1 MNVAVAHLAWAIVSG
16 ALLTSAAPADP
27 GTSRRAESIDLFEET
42 EAAPAAAEPTEPSE
56 SPAPSESSKTEAPGE
71 GEGGGVEDGSSLEW
85 DGDLDDILSEYDDE
99 GAIESGLEG
108 AGDGASDG
116 ASDEGEGEGEA
127 DADAKERPRK
137 KPRVPARD
145 ILTGSA
151 RLTSAFFHGYEQP
164 EPLQIEDDALV
175 AGIFRMLVDHRVN
188 DIVSVESNVF
198 LEIARA
204 PASFSGGGNIPT
216 AGSTE
221 SAYRLGYLSLPFW
234 REGTVTG
241 QLGVDRLAL
250 GLDVGRVS
258 IMLGRF
264 PINHTVSNF
273 FTPNDLYAPFSAA
286 AINRIYKPGVDAMSV
301 SVLLGNF
308 SSLEFVG
315 ALGYAGGCGEIG
327 GGDPDAYS
335 ISFNGNCVP
344 TWSQSSI
351 TSRISAVKW
360 GVEWAAMGGKVAER
374 WIAGGSLQG
383 SVGPVNLRAEGH
395 AGFPDADG
403 DGKILEDN
411 DGERAI
417 YGRVA
422 GGFDIGFVWRNANI
436 AAEYAYFSSGELRP
450 ENYLYQLATFYP
462 DDVPYF
468 GQHHLGL
475 TAGFQPVPILTLNAF
490 SIVNLT
496 DASGL
501 AGPMLMLSISDEVDM
516 LVGMYAPW
524 GRSAEIIDYDLAE
537 APPYC
542 VPPALATL
550 SRFSEFSGGP
560 PVTLP
565 VPLQCPEL
573 RSEFGVSPLSV
584 FLELR
589 AYF

>member
-1 MNVAVAHLAWAIVSG
+1 MNTALAHLAWAIVSG
-16 ALLTSAAPADP
+16 ALLASAAPAEP
-27 GTSRRAESIDLFEET
+27 GAGRRADSVDLFEET
-42 EAAPAAAEPTEPSE
+42 APAAAETGEPGE
-56 SPAPSESSKTEAPGE
+56 PDTPAEPDAPSPSPDA
-71 GEGGGVEDGSSLEW
+71 GVEDGSSLEW
-85 DGDLDDILSEYDDE
+85 DGELDDILSDYDDE
-99 GAIESGLEG
+99 GEVETGFEEEPAGEAASAG
-108 AGDGASDG
+108 AGDEDG
-116 ASDEGEGEGEA
+116 AKDT
-127 DADAKERPRK
+127 RRK

-198 LEIARA
+198 LELARA

-234 REGTVTG
+234 REGTLSG
-241 QLGVDRLAL
+241 QLGIDRLAL

-258 IMLGRF
+258 IMVGRF

-273 FTPNDLYAPFSAA
+273 FTPNDFYAPFSAA
-286 AINRIYKPGVDAMSV
+286 AINRIYKPGVDALSV

-308 SSLEFVG
+308 SSLELVG
-315 ALGYAGGCGEIG
+315 ALGYDDGCGAIG
-327 GGDPDAYS
+327 DVDDPDAYS
-335 ISFNGNCVP
+335 IQFNGDCTP
-344 TWSQSSI
+344 RWSQSSI

-383 SVGPVNLRAEGH
+383 SAGPVNLRAEGH

-403 DGKILEDN
+403 DGALLEDN
-411 DGERAI
+411 DGARAI
-417 YGRVA
+417 YGRVS
-422 GGFDIGFVWRNANI
+422 GGFDVGFVWHNASI
-436 AAEYAYFSSGELRP
+436 AAEYAYFSSGERRAADYF
-450 ENYLYQLATFYP
+450 NQLATFYP
-462 DDVPYF
+462 DDIPYF

-475 TAGFQPVPILTLNAF
+475 TAGLQPVPILTLNAF
-490 SIVNLT
+490 SILNLT
-496 DASGL
+496 DGSGM
-501 AGPMLMLSISDEVDM
+501 AGPMLMLSISDEVD
-516 LVGMYAPW
+516 LLAGMYAPW
-524 GRSAEIIDYDLAE
+524 GRSARIVEYAPDDDELPAFCQPTAGAP
-537 APPYC
+537 APP
-542 VPPALATL
+542 T
-550 SRFSEFSGGP
+550 
-560 PVTLP
+560 
-565 VPLQCPEL
+565 LQCPEL
-573 RSEFGVSPLSV
+573 RSEFGVAPLSV